1 MHSKVDAKPCGRDL
15 QLKAMSSVVCGT
27 PPALKT
33 GVSFFAVGIVLSLEV
48 LGQIEQTEDNKPGS
62 LDVHASNVDQ
72 SKICQGVRTFVAK
85 CEQEAAREAARSLG
99 NITTEQLILW
109 TTTIPLSTL
118 TVKLPAPCAPPLRYE
133 PLLATFFYDSVQ
145 FLASSQEPH
154 SQRHFDSACHKSI
167 PVLFPF
173 GGRPNTVLNHHCN
186 NTHRIGPDI
195 LDVAKTMKLLVLNMV
210 SF

>member
-33 GVSFFAVGIVLSLEV
+33 VVSFFAVGMEV

-72 SKICQGVRTFVAK
+72 SRFFQGVRTFVTK
-85 CEQEAAREAARSLG
+85 CKQEAAGEAARSLG
-99 NITTEQLILW
+99 DITAEHMILW
-109 TTTIPLSTL
+109 TTTIPLSAL
-118 TVKLPAPCAPPLRYE
+118 AIKLPAPCLTPLRYKS
-133 PLLATFFYDSVQ
+133 LLATFFYDSMQ
-145 FLASSQEPH
+145 SLASSQEPH
-154 SQRHFDSACHKSI
+154 SQRHFNSSCHKFI
-167 PVLFPF
+167 PVLFQF
-173 GGRPNTVLNHHCN
+173 CGRPNTVLNHRCN

-195 LDVAKTMKLLVLNMV
+195 LDVAKTMKLLVLDMV